1 MYIEFSYVD
10 GLELPKNKKLKL
22 VEGILLLE
30 RQNKECMMSGEMGSV
45 NYELYFSEEDEI
57 DVFGGMLDFPMDTFN
72 FPLLVE
78 QELTADGAKLTP
90 EIEEFLTSLYKAV
103 QQKRPRK
110 KRKTTASKPMNESQA
125 ENEPIVEQE
134 KESIPSEATDEV
146 ELPKKPRKK
155 LRISKK
161 AGIVVSVFF
170 LCLLL
175 GVLGVKFVPKLFAD
189 QTPSYEALLKEG
201 KYLEAGKTYPSQQE
215 EIEQTLYEQALED
228 QTTQS
233 KKELELFQSKY
244 PTTFGEFD
252 LAILNKNYEEALQLY
267 KKSEKSFKN
276 DSDRMTLVGYCYLKK
291 DKPKEAKEISRETKS
306 VELEKYVYQY
316 EQYIAQINEYEKQL
330 TELKKDPVKNRD
342 KIEKTLNDLFDTKEE
357 LVNL

>member
-22 VEGILLLE
+22 VEGILLLD
-30 RQNKECMMSGEMGSV
+30 RQNKECTKSGEMGSV
-45 NYELYFSEEDEI
+45 NYQLYFSEEDEI

-72 FPLLVE
+72 FPLVVE
-78 QELTADGAKLTP
+78 QELTADGEGLTP
-90 EIEEFLTSLYKAV
+90 EIEEFLSTLYKSV

-110 KRKTTASKPMNESQA
+110 KRKETVRKPIPEPPTLSEPTLEEIQ
-125 ENEPIVEQE
+125 EPI
-134 KESIPSEATDEV
+134 ESEPVTEV
-146 ELPKKPRKK
+146 PLPKKPRNRIRINKK
-155 LRISKK
+155 V
-161 AGIVVSVFF
+161 GIIVSVFF

-189 QTPSYEALLKEG
+189 QTPSYEELLKEE
-201 KYLEAGKTYPSQQE
+201 KYLEAGKTFPSQQE
-215 EIEQTLYEQALED
+215 EIEQTLYEKALEKQD
-228 QTTQS
+228 TQT

-244 PTTFGEFD
+244 PTTFGDFD
-252 LAILNKNYEEALQLY
+252 LAILNKNYEQALQLY
-267 KKSEKSFKN
+267 KKNEKSFKN

-291 DKPKEAKEISRETKS
+291 DQPKEAKEISRETQS

-316 EQYIAQINEYEKQL
+316 EQYVAQINEYEKQL
-330 TELKKDPVKNRD
+330 DELKKDPVKNRE
-342 KIEKTLNDLFDTKEE
+342 KIEKMLNDLFDIKEE

>member
-1 MYIEFSYVD
+1 MYIEFSYID
-10 GLELPKNKKLKL
+10 GLELPIDKKLKL
-22 VEGILLLE
+22 VEGLLLLE
-30 RQNKECMMSGEMGSV
+30 RQNKECIKSGEMGSV
-45 NYELYFSEEDEI
+45 NYQLYFSEEDEI
-57 DVFGGMLDFPMDTFN
+57 DVFGGMLDFPMATFN

-110 KRKTTASKPMNESQA
+110 KRKVSASKPRSELPMVH
-125 ENEPIVEQE
+125 EPTRDPEE
-134 KESIPSEATDEV
+134 EIPVSDTANDV
-146 ELPKKPRKK
+146 QLPKKPRKK
-155 LRISKK
+155 IRISKK

-175 GVLGVKFVPKLFAD
+175 SVLGLKFVPPLLAE
-189 QTPSYEALLKEG
+189 QTPSFETLLKDG
-201 KYLEAGKTYPSQQE
+201 KYLEAGKTFPSQQE
-215 EIEQTLYEQALED
+215 DIEQTLYEQALE
-228 QTTQS
+228 TQNTQA
-233 KKELELFQSKY
+233 KKELALFQSKY

-267 KKSEKSFKN
+267 KKSEKEFNKDN
-276 DSDRMTLVGYCYLKK
+276 DRMTLVGYCYLKK
-291 DKPKEAKEISRETKS
+291 DLPKEAKEISIDTKS

-316 EQYIAQINEYEKQL
+316 EQYMAQINEYEKQL

-342 KIEKTLNDLFDTKEE
+342 AIEKTLNDLFDIKEE